1 MAFNSI
7 AYLAFLAAVTLLFF
21 LVPRQW
27 RRGLLLVASIAFY
40 AAWKPVFVL
49 APVALA
55 VWIRFMARRM
65 AAPPRQS
72 TRVFWVACGA
82 IVAALVVFK
91 TRSLLAAVAPVG
103 ISFYSFEAISYLI
116 DVRQKRLAEPSFVD
130 LLLYLLFWPT
140 IVSGPI
146 LRARELLPQLKF
158 DEPLDARLFVSG
170 VDRIVWGLV
179 QKNAIANVLG
189 SWVDA
194 GFAASRSGYSTLDG
208 WTLACAYGLQIYF
221 DFAAYS
227 NMAIGS
233 AQLIGIR
240 LPENFRFPYH
250 ASTPPEFW
258 SRWHMSLSRWI
269 RDYLFFRLNAKYR
282 GAAGRLYVSLIAV
295 MALVGLWHGAGWGF
309 LLWGGLHG
317 AYLALYR
324 LYENTV
330 QRRRPELLQARVLK
344 SGWRLA
350 TLAGVALA
358 WVPFRAGGSAL
369 PVHAVEA
376 RLLEIAPRR
385 VLHRR
390 RRRRG
395 ILCCRAVPHGLAGA
409 GGRGGGGEGPDPRGR
424 TAGASAGGIRGRH
437 VSLPRL
443 RRTARAIHLLS
454 VLNGKP

>member
-21 LVPRQW
+21 LAPRQW

-358 WVPFRAGGSAL
+358 WVPFRAGGLAETGAL
-369 PVHAVEA
+369 FQSMLWKLDFS
-376 RLLEIAPRR
+376 R
-385 VLHRR
+385 
-390 RRRRG
+390 
-395 ILCCRAVPHGLAGA
+395 
-409 GGRGGGGEGPDPRGR
+409 
-424 TAGASAGGIRGRH
+424 
-437 VSLPRL
+437 SLPGAFYTVAAAVAAFCVVEPFL
-443 RRTARAIHLLS
+443 MGWLARADEAAEERGPILAVGRLALRPAAYAAGMFLFL
-454 VLNGKP
+454 VFGGQPAQFIYFQF